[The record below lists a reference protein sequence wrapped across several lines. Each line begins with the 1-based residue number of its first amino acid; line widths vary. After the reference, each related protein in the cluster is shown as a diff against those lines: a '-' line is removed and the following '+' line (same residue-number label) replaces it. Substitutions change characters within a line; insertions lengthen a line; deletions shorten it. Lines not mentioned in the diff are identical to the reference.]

1 MDLVARA
8 GQVQPLTEVA
18 EAARLAAAFIED
30 SGCSIR
36 PARIQPTVPESTTS
50 SASAPT
56 AERMML
62 LSRSN
67 RFVST
72 LAASPTCETGTA
84 AVCPTGSPIW
94 MLSVT

>member
-1 MDLVARA
+1 
-8 GQVQPLTEVA
+8 
-18 EAARLAAAFIED
+18 
-30 SGCSIR
+30 
-36 PARIQPTVPESTTS
+36 
-50 SASAPT
+50 
-56 AERMML
+56 ML